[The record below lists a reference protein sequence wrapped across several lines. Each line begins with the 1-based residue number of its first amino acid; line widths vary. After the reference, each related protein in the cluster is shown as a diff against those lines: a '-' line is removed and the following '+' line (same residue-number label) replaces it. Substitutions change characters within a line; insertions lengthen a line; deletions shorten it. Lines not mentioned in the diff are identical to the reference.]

1 MSFLNE
7 LNTGVDLA
15 TRQRVFF
22 YDLAK
27 MGVIKFDLHNEEQII
42 LLTQMVEAV
51 NKYDEEALKDELE
64 SVRLKKK
71 VNHDLDVQII
81 RQILLHTENGKIYF

>member
-1 MSFLNE
+1 
-7 LNTGVDLA
+7 
-15 TRQRVFF
+15 
-22 YDLAK
+22 
-27 MGVIKFDLHNEEQII
+27 
-42 LLTQMVEAV
+42 MVEAV